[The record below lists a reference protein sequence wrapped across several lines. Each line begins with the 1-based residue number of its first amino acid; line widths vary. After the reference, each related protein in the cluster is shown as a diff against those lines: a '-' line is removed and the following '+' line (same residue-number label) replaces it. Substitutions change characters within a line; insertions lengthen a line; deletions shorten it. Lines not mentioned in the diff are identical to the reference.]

1 VQTRLPSGLAIAMRA
16 NANAI
21 HLSSSCPH
29 FIPFGRPCARRQR
42 MLAWIASRTR
52 GQTASL
58 KSLQTMC
65 QRFGCIQCFGS
76 SLVLHLGHQM
86 PGFDVACAQLGALAA
101 GKSCAKLA

>member
-1 VQTRLPSGLAIAMRA
+1 
-16 NANAI
+16 
-21 HLSSSCPH
+21 
-29 FIPFGRPCARRQR
+29 
-42 MLAWIASRTR
+42 
-52 GQTASL
+52 
-58 KSLQTMC
+58 MC